1 MWSKF
6 EIITLGISTAIT
18 VAIFI
23 LTALIDP
30 KIIILGS
37 GMAIATFSIIKL
49 VDFLFKG
56 EK

>member
-1 MWSKF
+1 MWNKF

-23 LTALIDP
+23 LTTLIDP
-30 KIIILGS
+30 MIILFGS

-49 VDFLFKG
+49 VDILFKG
-56 EK
+56 KK

>member
-30 KIIILGS
+30 MIILFGS

-49 VDFLFKG
+49 VDILFKG

>member
-30 KIIILGS
+30 MIIIFGS
-37 GMAIATFSIIKL
+37 GMAIATYSIFRL
-49 VDFLFKG
+49 VDILFKG
-56 EK
+56 GK